1 MKKILAVSF
10 ILIDILLAF
19 SQEAEK
25 KHPILS
31 DKFMFNASIYS
42 SSQSI
47 KIRVDGSDSN
57 PVIDFN
63 KAFGL
68 NNNET
73 SFSFNFNWRYGKN
86 WSLSSEYFSL
96 KKRNRWELERDINWG
111 DVTFKTGS
119 NVRAGVGL
127 DMYRVF
133 IGRTLSRGL
142 KHEFGIGM
150 GLHIPYI
157 WAFIEGDAYINEEE
171 FIFEKKSVSAIAP
184 LPNLGLWYFYAPTPK
199 WGFTAN
205 IDWFSLSYNN
215 ISSKV
220 MNIGPGVHYQ
230 VFKHIGIGL
239 AYRYFKFTTSIDREY
254 WEGNFNMI
262 FQGPLFSISGNF

>member
-1 MKKILAVSF
+1 MKKILAISF

-31 DKFMFNASIYS
+31 DRFMFNTSIYS
-42 SSQSI
+42 SLQSI
-47 KIRVDGSDSN
+47 KLRVDSSDSN
-57 PVIDFN
+57 PIIDFN
-63 KAFGL
+63 KSFNL
-68 NNNET
+68 NNNEIL
-73 SFSFNFNWRYGKN
+73 FSFNFKWRYGKK
-86 WSLSSEYFSL
+86 WSLSSDYFSL
-96 KKRNRWELERDINWG
+96 KNGNEWQLEREINWG

-119 NVRAGVGL
+119 NVRVRVGL

-133 IGRTLSRGL
+133 VGRTLSKGL

-150 GLHIPYI
+150 GVHIPYI
-157 WAFIEGDAYINEEE
+157 WAFIEGDAYVNEEK
-171 FIFEKKSVSAIAP
+171 FIFENKSVSVIVP
-184 LPNLGLWYFYAPTPK
+184 LPNLGFWYYYSPTPK

-205 IDWFSLSYNN
+205 IDWFSLSYKNF
-215 ISSKV
+215 SSKV

-230 VFKHIGIGL
+230 VFKHFGVGL
-239 AYRYFKFTTSIDREY
+239 SYRYFKFTASIDRKY
-254 WEGNFNMI
+254 WNGKYNMI